1 MTNKIVSALLTAC
14 LNWFLKQGIKLSTIL
29 KENENLK
36 DAYLKF
42 DDIGS
47 KALVQLEQAKILI
60 SKLQSQKEKDDAS
73 DKAVDDFF
81 DSLRPR

>member
-1 MTNKIVSALLTAC
+1 MINKIVSALLTAC

-42 DDIGS
+42 DDIGA
-47 KALVQLEQAKILI
+47 KALTQLEQAKELI
-60 SKLQSQKEKDDAS
+60 SKLQTQKEKDDAS

>member
-1 MTNKIVSALLTAC
+1 MANKIVSALLTAC

-42 DDIGS
+42 DDIGA
-47 KALVQLEQAKILI
+47 KALTQLEQAKELI
-60 SKLQSQKEKDDAS
+60 SKLQTQKEKDDAS

>member
-42 DDIGS
+42 DDIGV
-47 KALVQLEQAKILI
+47 KALTQLEQAKELI
-60 SKLQSQKEKDDAS
+60 SKLQTQKEKDDAS

>member
-42 DDIGS
+42 DDIGA
-47 KALVQLEQAKILI
+47 KALTQLEQAKELI
-60 SKLQSQKEKDDAS
+60 SKLQTQKEKDDAS